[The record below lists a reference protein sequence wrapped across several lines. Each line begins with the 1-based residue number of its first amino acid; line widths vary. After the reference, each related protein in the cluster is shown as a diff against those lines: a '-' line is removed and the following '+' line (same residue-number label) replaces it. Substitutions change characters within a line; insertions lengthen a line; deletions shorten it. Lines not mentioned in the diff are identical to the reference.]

1 MIFGVDDL
9 QGPNPNFAKMLPGSS
24 TVIACMFLIVHYMLC
39 LIFCFTIGF
48 LHQSIMKISSAE

>member
-48 LHQSIMKISSAE
+48 LHQVL